1 MARRSYSFARPNQ
14 DDGENITRLELSDD
28 GAFTYSEEWCTYAWN
43 VAKSAKGRWELSGDE
58 LTLHVEE
65 SENYHLTPP
74 TVLKAVRREGA
85 FDFGGGT
92 VVTLVASRSQ
102 KREDASQNRED
113 ASHDREDASQKHEL
127 EREVENF
134 ERSVNIAPS
143 KLVK

>member
-65 SENYHLTPP
+65 SENYHPTPP
-74 TVLKAVRREGA
+74 TILKAVRREGA

-102 KREDASQNRED
+102 SREDASQ
-113 ASHDREDASQKHEL
+113 DREDASQKHEL